1 MKAILI
7 PVDFSKSS
15 ETAALYAIQ
24 MAIETKA
31 RIVFFH
37 AYLIPVTAPDVHVGE
52 PVLLEIEHNFLK
64 DLTEYSASLLGT
76 VKESAQVEFHNEVR
90 PGFIHT
96 QLQDIIKAFNIDIIV
111 MGTKGQSGVLKK
123 IFIGSN
129 AVNVIEKSSVPVL
142 VIPEKSSYKPVRKV
156 VFATNLETPGI
167 QMLIEPLFEWSWIHT
182 MELHFLVVIPPGT
195 EMHSSR
201 QLEAYIDLEGAFGHL
216 PHFLEVIED
225 PNITGAIDTYL
236 HEIKADMLVTIPGKH
251 DFLEKLFNQSI
262 TREMVFHTDIP
273 ILCLK

>member
-37 AYLIPVTAPDVHVGE
+37 AYAIPVTTMNMLLGNE
-52 PVLLEIEHNFLK
+52 ILLELEHTSLK
-64 DLTEYSASLLGT
+64 ELAEYSASLLGN
-76 VKESAQVEFHNEVR
+76 VKKSTQVEFHNEVR
-90 PGFIHT
+90 PGFMHT
-96 QLQDIIKAFNIDIIV
+96 HLQDVIKTFNIDIIV
-111 MGTKGQSGVLKK
+111 MGTKGQSRLMKK

-129 AVNVIEKSSVPVL
+129 ALSVLEKSSVSVL
-142 VIPEKSSYKPVRKV
+142 VIPEKSNYKPVHKV
-156 VFATNLETPGI
+156 VFATNLENQGM
-167 QMLIEPLFEWSWIHT
+167 QKLVEPLFEWSWLHP
-182 MELHFLVVIPPGT
+182 MELHFLVVIPPGS
-195 EMHSSR
+195 EMHSAI
-201 QLEAYIDLEGAFGHL
+201 QLQTYIDLEGTFGHL
-216 PHFLEVIED
+216 PHFLEIIESTNV
-225 PNITGAIDTYL
+225 PEAIDTYM

-251 DFLEKLFNQSI
+251 DLLEKLFNHSV